1 MAPAAC
7 AVASPVIKEDPSYR
21 QEISRTAKKLQNNLN
36 REQQN
41 FNFNSLV
48 GQQLICVISLGR
60 SAFYTRRDWLRR
72 VIMVTKQ
79 HSAQL
84 ERFKKTLESEH
95 QLLIADLAMA
105 LNTIDTDNSRNVLA
119 TIKSLSCDDLVELLA
134 DEECPEVNRT
144 LKRLRAVDASLCQ
157 TELGLY
163 GFCADC
169 EKPIELEMLQR
180 DATVQR
186 CYACDQIHRH
196 VLKNNK
202 RILL

>member
-1 MAPAAC
+1 
-7 AVASPVIKEDPSYR
+7 
-21 QEISRTAKKLQNNLN
+21 
-36 REQQN
+36 
-41 FNFNSLV
+41 
-48 GQQLICVISLGR
+48 
-60 SAFYTRRDWLRR
+60 
-72 VIMVTKQ
+72 MVTKQ

-105 LNTIDTDNSRNVLA
+105 LTSIETETSRNVLA
-119 TIKSLSCDDLVELLA
+119 NLKALSCDELVELLA
-134 DEECPEVNRT
+134 DEECPEINRT

-169 EKPIELEMLQR
+169 EKAIELDMLQR
-180 DATVQR
+180 DATQQR

-196 VLKNNK
+196 VKKNNK